1 MAEKT
6 PKLTEKDISVDE
18 TKSDP
23 LPQGP
28 NNIIKVTTKGGK
40 AIVVKREGDALV
52 QYEQELEKLDLREF
66 KFRPIEKFKEAS
78 QQKYEVVGVTMEKKY
93 DEMTETDEERELA
106 KLSNKVASWLHAE
119 LFFVLV
125 SMWLPQQHMVSIWT
139 PHGIHVETLWC
150 PVETT

>member
-23 LPQGP
+23 PPQGP
-28 NNIIKVTTKGGK
+28 SNIIKVTTKGGK
-40 AIVVKREGDALV
+40 AIVVKREGDAQV

-78 QQKYEVVGVTMEKKY
+78 QRKYEVVGVTMEKKY
-93 DEMTETDEERELA
+93 DEMTESEEEREVA
-106 KLSNKVASWLHAE
+106 KLSKKNKNNIRS
-119 LFFVLV
+119 
-125 SMWLPQQHMVSIWT
+125 
-139 PHGIHVETLWC
+139 
-150 PVETT
+150 